1 MKTLTTEIANVL
13 NNPNVRTG
21 LNIAKIEATSLIS
34 KKKSKSSFEDTFK
47 LARLIN
53 DSAEY
58 FKTKECKQIFASNG
72 LTWKLEDFFNHLGF
86 QKQWCYKLIK
96 AVKLEF
102 KVIQEDKKEAV
113 KINVLENYLKLDL
126 NGYSIIEFIKF
137 ANGEPKK
144 EAEKSIL
151 NISYGDIKVK
161 INAKN
166 ELVSTTTEAEL
177 KAIITRLTAE
187 LDRMQDVKLMFNL

>member
-1 MKTLTTEIANVL
+1 MKTLTTEVANVL
-13 NNPNVRTG
+13 NNPNVKMG

-53 DSAEY
+53 ESAEY

-72 LTWKLEDFFNHLGF
+72 LAWKLEDFFNYLGF

-177 KAIITRLTAE
+177 KAIIIRLTAE
-187 LDRMQDVKLMFNL
+187 LDRMKDVKMMFNL